1 MVSAATYTLVGVVNK
16 FFTVLLNVFLWD
28 KHSSTAGLVAVCICL
43 AAGFFYQQAPMREAP
58 GAIITAKEDKDK
70 APLIPKGGKKNVR

>member
-43 AAGFFYQQAPMREAP
+43 AAGFFYQQAPMRADANNE
-58 GAIITAKEDKDK
+58 GDN
-70 APLIPKGGKKNVR
+70 APLLKKKNVRR

>member
-28 KHSSTAGLVAVCICL
+28 KHSSTAGLIAVCICL
-43 AAGFFYQQAPMREAP
+43 AAGFFYKQAPLREEEA
-58 GAIITAKEDKDK
+58 GEEGTS
-70 APLIPKGGKKNVR
+70 LIKKKKNAHP

>member
-28 KHSSTAGLVAVCICL
+28 KHSSPAGLIAVCICL
-43 AAGFFYQQAPMREAP
+43 GAGFFYQQAPKRAE
-58 GAIITAKEDKDK
+58 EKDSDRDNI
-70 APLIPKGGKKNVR
+70 PLLSSNRKGESGK

>member
-28 KHSSTAGLVAVCICL
+28 KHSSTAGIVAVCVCL
-43 AAGFFYQQAPMREAP
+43 AAGFFYQQAPMRDAVEQQVP
-58 GAIITAKEDKDK
+58 GKD
-70 APLIPKGGKKNVR
+70 AESSVPLMNKKNKN

>member
-28 KHSSTAGLVAVCICL
+28 KHSSTAGLLAVCVCL
-43 AAGFFYQQAPMREAP
+43 GAGFFYQQAPMRSVATD
-58 GAIITAKEDKDK
+58 GDDDAG
-70 APLIPKGGKKNVR
+70 LSLLPKGKKKSVHL